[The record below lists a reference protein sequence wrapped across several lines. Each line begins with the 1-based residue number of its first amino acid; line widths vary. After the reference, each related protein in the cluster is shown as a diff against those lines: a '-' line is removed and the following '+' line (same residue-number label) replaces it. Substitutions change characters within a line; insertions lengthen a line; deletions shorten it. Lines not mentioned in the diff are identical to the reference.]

1 MPDEAIKERVRLL
14 EERTSV
20 VKNDLAWIKRT
31 VWALY
36 ILIGINIMLNLM
48 QIAPVTEVIN
58 GK

>member
-1 MPDEAIKERVRLL
+1 MADEYIKERVRVL

-36 ILIGINIMLNLM
+36 ILIGINIMLNLL
-48 QIAPVTEVIN
+48 QIAPVTDVIN